1 MRYMH
6 GWWYTKTLPKRAW
19 MDHIAFQKKGVTT
32 MIAFVLHFLEFV
44 GAAQR
49 VAEASRNRQ
58 VPSAKDL
65 KILDLPASAFVR

>member
-1 MRYMH
+1 
-6 GWWYTKTLPKRAW
+6 
-19 MDHIAFQKKGVTT
+19 